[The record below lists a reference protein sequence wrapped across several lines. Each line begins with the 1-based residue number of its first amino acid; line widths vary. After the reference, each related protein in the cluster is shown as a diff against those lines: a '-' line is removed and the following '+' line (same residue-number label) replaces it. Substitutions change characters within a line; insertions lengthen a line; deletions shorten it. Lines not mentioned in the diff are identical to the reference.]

1 MLYALKVASSLAAAL
16 QCQTAAQ
23 NLVGHPMVTYKTI
36 TYHVLISID
45 IHCTYIYNII
55 IVNEI
60 YII

>member
-45 IHCTYIYNII
+45 IHCIYNIY
-55 IVNEI
+55 I
-60 YII
+60 YSNS